1 MGRAGTCRHNKTT
14 DALKYGASL
23 LMLANLSKLESV
35 NTSFHKN
42 KLMQFPDYPSS
53 ASRDTVVN
61 GHRMHFLERGGENS
75 HTVVML
81 HGNPGWSF
89 YYRRLFTALADSY
102 HCIVPDHIGMGLS
115 DKPAASDY
123 SFTLEQRVDDLDALL
138 SERNIGDTLTLL
150 VHDWGG
156 MIGLAYAS
164 RHPEKIRR
172 LVISNTAGFLIP
184 QGKSIPWQLRLARIP
199 YFGALLI
206 CGMNAFCR
214 GAITQCVKR
223 APLKNAVAESYLSPY
238 NSWQHRLAVLRF
250 VKDIPLHENHISFPL
265 VQHVDRHLQQFSSLP
280 ILVCW
285 GMRDFVFD
293 RDFLDEWKRRFP
305 EADYHEYDDAGHY
318 LLEDAGEE
326 VIPVIKAFLD
336 RT

>member
-1 MGRAGTCRHNKTT
+1 MIP
-14 DALKYGASL
+14 
-23 LMLANLSKLESV
+23 ANLSKLADV
-35 NTSFHKN
+35 NTAFHRHKP
-42 KLMQFPDYPSS
+42 MQFPDYPSS
-53 ASRDTVVN
+53 ASRDRVVN
-61 GHRMHFLERGGENS
+61 GHRMHFLEGGDENP

-89 YYRRLFTALADSY
+89 YYRGLFTALADSY

-115 DKPAASDY
+115 DKPAAGDY

-138 SERNIGDTLTLL
+138 SGRDTSDTLTLV

-164 RHPEKIRR
+164 RYPEKIRR

-184 QGKSIPWQLRLARIP
+184 PGKSIPWQLRLVRIP
-199 YFGALLI
+199 CLGALLVR
-206 CGMNAFCR
+206 GMNAFCR
-214 GAITQCVKR
+214 GAITRCVAR
-223 APLKNAVAESYLSPY
+223 APLARAVAASYLSPY
-238 NSWQHRLAVLRF
+238 DSWRHRLAVLRF
-250 VKDIPLHENHISFPL
+250 VEDIPLREDHISFPL
-265 VQHVDRHLQQFSSLP
+265 VQHVDRHLWRFSALP
-280 ILVCW
+280 ILICW

-305 EADYHEYDDAGHY
+305 GADCHEYDDAGHY
-318 LLEDAGEE
+318 LLEDAGAD